1 MSDSEALVGY
11 LLVVEE
17 TFEVLLDGR
26 VGALPSILSSLSL
39 SDSSPSSLSSSSFD
53 SSSESSFIKAFRI
66 LLSLRTLVFEYLKRK
81 TKMKTNGNVRRFARD
96 PIAASS

>member
-39 SDSSPSSLSSSSFD
+39 SDSSPSSSSFD